1 VDRYFQ
7 AWNAGDQAAGRMA
20 QATGPRKKKLKL
32 AVEEIGG
39 MAADSQPT
47 KTRESD
53 TDSDTDTDT
62 EN

>member
-1 VDRYFQ
+1 
-7 AWNAGDQAAGRMA
+7 MA